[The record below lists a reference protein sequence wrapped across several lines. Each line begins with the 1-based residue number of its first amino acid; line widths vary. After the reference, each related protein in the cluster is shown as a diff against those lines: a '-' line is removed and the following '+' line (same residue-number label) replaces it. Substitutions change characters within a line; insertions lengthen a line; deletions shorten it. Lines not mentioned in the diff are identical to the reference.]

1 MASTD
6 HAAPVALVVAEDA
19 ETRHLASTLFEESEL
34 SVVECESG
42 EAALSALHRLG
53 EEAALVFASV
63 PLPGLIDGID
73 LARLIRTHWP
83 RVNVIVTSDNPAD
96 ARRLLPDGAVYMA
109 KPWRALDVLMAAERA
124 VPRSERV

>member
-53 EEAALVFASV
+53 EKTALVFANV
-63 PLPGLIDGID
+63 TLPGLIDGVD
-73 LARLIRTHWP
+73 LARLVRTHWP
-83 RVNVIVTSDNPAD
+83 SVNVIVTSDDPTD
-96 ARRLLPDGAVYMA
+96 GRRPLPDGAVYMA
-109 KPWRALDVLMAAERA
+109 KPWRALDVLIAAERA
-124 VPRSERV
+124 VPRPERV